1 MVNALMVR
9 GLTHRYPGRGTP
21 ALDDL
26 GFDLPE
32 NRLAFVLGPN
42 GSGKSTLF
50 RILLRLLRADSGEVE
65 IGGRRLESYGPA
77 ALAGVISYI
86 PQSSE
91 VPFNFSGRHTV
102 VLGRVTRRG
111 LRASPR
117 EADWK
122 AATEALEA
130 VGMAGFEERGIQ
142 ELSGGERRKLYLCT
156 ILMRNPNFLV
166 LDEPTNDLDIQTLQ
180 VLEEYLQDF
189 PGCVIIVSHD
199 RYFMNKVVDHLLVFK
214 GQGEVQDFPG
224 NYEQYHEWL
233 ALQSKT
239 DAPAVEANK
248 GAKPKNDYHNDT
260 RKRLS
265 FNEKREFEQLEKEIE
280 ALETEQKQ
288 LEEALCSGQL
298 SVDELTEK
306 SKRLPV
312 IKELLDEKGMRWLE
326 LAERA

>member
-32 NRLAFVLGPN
+32 NRLAFVLGAK

-122 AATEALEA
+122 AADEALEA
-130 VGMAGFEERGIQ
+130 VGMTGLGERGIQ
-142 ELSGGERRKLYLCT
+142 ELSGGER
-156 ILMRNPNFLV
+156 
-166 LDEPTNDLDIQTLQ
+166 
-180 VLEEYLQDF
+180 
-189 PGCVIIVSHD
+189 
-199 RYFMNKVVDHLLVFK
+199 
-214 GQGEVQDFPG
+214 
-224 NYEQYHEWL
+224 
-233 ALQSKT
+233 
-239 DAPAVEANK
+239 
-248 GAKPKNDYHNDT
+248 
-260 RKRLS
+260 
-265 FNEKREFEQLEKEIE
+265 
-280 ALETEQKQ
+280 
-288 LEEALCSGQL
+288 
-298 SVDELTEK
+298 
-306 SKRLPV
+306 
-312 IKELLDEKGMRWLE
+312 
-326 LAERA
+326 

>member
-102 VLGRVTRRG
+102 VLGQVTRRG

-117 EADWK
+117 EANWK
-122 AATEALEA
+122 AADEALEA
-130 VGMAGFEERGIQ
+130 VGMTGLGERGIQ
-142 ELSGGERRKLYLCT
+142 ELSGGERQLVLIARALCQGGR
-156 ILMRNPNFLV
+156 LLV
-166 LDEPTNDLDIQTLQ
+166 LDEPTSALDAGNQIRVLRRLRRLVDRQGLTVLLSSHQPNHAFEFADDVLLLKQGRSPGLKPVADLTGEDL
-180 VLEEYLQDF
+180 
-189 PGCVIIVSHD
+189 SHLYD
-199 RYFMNKVVDHLLVFK
+199 LPVRVVDLT
-214 GQGEVQDFPG
+214 DMPG
-224 NYEQYHEWL
+224 L
-233 ALQSKT
+233 RLC
-239 DAPAVEANK
+239 V
-248 GAKPKNDYHNDT
+248 T
-260 RKRLS
+260 RP
-265 FNEKREFEQLEKEIE
+265 
-280 ALETEQKQ
+280 ETRGDQ
-288 LEEALCSGQL
+288 
-298 SVDELTEK
+298 
-306 SKRLPV
+306 
-312 IKELLDEKGMRWLE
+312 
-326 LAERA
+326 

>member
-122 AATEALEA
+122 AADEALEA
-130 VGMAGFEERGIQ
+130 VGMTGLGERGIQ
-142 ELSGGERRKLYLCT
+142 ELSGGERQ
-156 ILMRNPNFLV
+156 LV
-166 LDEPTNDLDIQTLQ
+166 LIARALCQGLTVLLSSHQPNHAFEFADDVLLLKQGRSPGLKPVADLTGEDL
-180 VLEEYLQDF
+180 
-189 PGCVIIVSHD
+189 SHLYD
-199 RYFMNKVVDHLLVFK
+199 LPMRVVDLT
-214 GQGEVQDFPG
+214 DMPG
-224 NYEQYHEWL
+224 L
-233 ALQSKT
+233 RLC
-239 DAPAVEANK
+239 V
-248 GAKPKNDYHNDT
+248 T
-260 RKRLS
+260 RP
-265 FNEKREFEQLEKEIE
+265 
-280 ALETEQKQ
+280 ETRGDQ
-288 LEEALCSGQL
+288 
-298 SVDELTEK
+298 
-306 SKRLPV
+306 
-312 IKELLDEKGMRWLE
+312 
-326 LAERA
+326 